1 MSIKDKIPMIA
12 VSTIFLGGIAV
23 IVSNALSGSNS
34 GLPMDLKVPTLSSE
48 AKLGETVFS
57 ENCSACHGKNA
68 AGSDQGPPLVHITY
82 NPGHH
87 ADGAFYS
94 AAKSGVRQH
103 HWRFGNMP
111 AQPNVT
117 PSDIKM
123 IVTYVRELQRAN
135 GIFYKPHNM

>member
-12 VSTIFLGGIAV
+12 VSTVFLGGIAL

-34 GLPMDLKVPTLSSE
+34 GLPIDVKVPTLSAE

-57 ENCSACHGKNA
+57 ENCSACHGTNA
-68 AGSDQGPPLVHITY
+68 AGSDQGPPLVHSTY

-87 ADGAFYS
+87 ADGAFYM
-94 AAKSGVRQH
+94 ATKSGVRQH

-111 AQPNVT
+111 AQPSVSQ
-117 PSDIKM
+117 SDVKK
-123 IVTYVRELQRAN
+123 IVAYVRELQRAN
-135 GIFYKPHNM
+135 KIFYKPHNM